1 MQINSVNSFEQLCIN
16 FTNERLQ
23 QFFNHFMFVR
33 EQAEYEAEAIQ
44 WDYIDFGLDLEES
57 INLIEKVELPPV
69 MA

>member
-1 MQINSVNSFEQLCIN
+1 
-16 FTNERLQ
+16 
-23 QFFNHFMFVR
+23 MFVR